1 MIENHRKEVRTMKY
15 EKPEIV
21 VTETALLAVQGS
33 AKMGPDFDTQP
44 SDAAYRSDE

>member
-1 MIENHRKEVRTMKY
+1 MKY

-21 VTETALLAVQGS
+21 VTDAALSAIQNS

-44 SDAAYRSDE
+44 SNAAYQSDE